1 MITAIIL
8 IKTAQGCTPEV
19 AQALV
24 DLPGIS
30 EAYSVAGEYDLV
42 ALARVV
48 RNDDLSDLVTAKV
61 QQVPGITSTNTLI
74 AFKAYSRHD
83 LEALFD
89 VGSDEPQS

>member
-8 IKTAQGCTPEV
+8 INTAQGRTPEV

-24 DLPGIS
+24 DTPGIT

-42 ALARVV
+42 AMARV
-48 RNDDLSDLVTAKV
+48 RHHDDLSDLVTGKV
-61 QQVPGITSTNTLI
+61 QQITGITSTNTLI
-74 AFKAYSRHD
+74 AFKTYSKRD

-89 VGSDEPQS
+89 IGNDEG

>member
-8 IKTAQGCTPEV
+8 IHTAKGRTPEV

-24 DLPGIS
+24 DTPGIT

-42 ALARVV
+42 AMARVQQHE
-48 RNDDLSDLVTAKV
+48 DLSDLVTGRV
-61 QQVPGITSTNTLI
+61 QQIPGIEATNTLI
-74 AFKAYSRHD
+74 AFKAFSKRD

-89 VGSDEPQS
+89 VGND